1 VKTSKGKDP
10 REKRGPFFG
19 LILMHKALQQVQ
31 SDLRRTKFNRR
42 VVDRSQQLSFV
53 SFGTPLPRAEIG
65 SHNSATSGERASYAA
80 NVFSTSLIQYDV
92 P

>member
-1 VKTSKGKDP
+1 
-10 REKRGPFFG
+10 
-19 LILMHKALQQVQ
+19 MHKALRQVQ

-42 VVDRSQQLSFV
+42 VVDRPQQVEFCQLWYASCARV
-53 SFGTPLPRAEIG
+53 G